1 MVVQCKYT
9 LGLEGGATSGSI
21 FATSL
26 NGGAYGCSGRL
37 VFSSAHRGVEIQEA
51 YFWVR
56 VLLHM
61 VSEAPSNS
69 ALVLA
74 IVVLAER
81 RVLPQEIV
89 LHM

>member
-9 LGLEGGATSGSI
+9 LGLEGVQRVVL
-21 FATSL
+21 SL
-26 NGGAYGCSGRL
+26 QHPSMVVHADVAVGWSL
-37 VFSSAHRGVEIQEA
+37 VPAHRGVEIQEA

-81 RVLPQEIV
+81 RVLPQDIV